1 MEINQTILTG
11 LKPTKSAEVFAH
23 TYIRLPQ
30 MEQPG
35 RSNQE

>member
-11 LKPTKSAEVFAH
+11 LKPTNSAEVFAH

-35 RSNQE
+35 RSN